1 VAGGPDDTELK
12 GWDEGEDDE
21 VVSDLLPTTIEGVA
35 RRLRNSRGFVQ
46 LVYRESEL
54 DALWSL
60 ADLAVGKAAEH
71 DPPPAAGPLGLEG
84 AGPEDRLQLRALI
97 HEAHDLAAASHP
109 AEAADLLSEA
119 ARLCASWS
127 P

>member
-1 VAGGPDDTELK
+1 VALDEAGGGLS
-12 GWDEGEDDE
+12 GWDDGDDE
-21 VVSDLLPTTIEGVA
+21 VVSDLLPATIEGVA
-35 RRLRNSRGFVQ
+35 VRLRRSHSFVQ

-60 ADLAVGKAAEH
+60 ADLAVGKAA
-71 DPPPAAGPLGLEG
+71 DRQAPPGAGLLGVEG
-84 AGPEDRLQLRALI
+84 ASPEERLQLRSLL
-97 HEAHDLAAASHP
+97 HQAHDLAAASRP
-109 AEAADLLSEA
+109 AEAADLLVEA